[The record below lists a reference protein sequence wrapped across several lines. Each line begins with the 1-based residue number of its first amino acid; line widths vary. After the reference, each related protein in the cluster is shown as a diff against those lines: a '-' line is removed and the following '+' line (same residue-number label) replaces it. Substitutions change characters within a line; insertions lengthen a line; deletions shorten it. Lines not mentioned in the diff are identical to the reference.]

1 MKEKKDQLEEIVKSE
16 YDRMAR
22 EEEVEIQNDG
32 DICVPE
38 GMQDAIRERIENRI
52 GEIKREKSYS
62 GLSEEDRRALELG
75 RKMLAEEE
83 KGENTVKVVRKRK
96 PLKIYIGL
104 VAVLVIV
111 LGMGI
116 TSVGGPEKIVKMVKQ
131 AVGNREVEKINASED
146 NLIVVEENEEE
157 AYQTIS
163 DEFGIE
169 PVRIMNRPA
178 GMKFQSLDLDK
189 ELQTAEMI
197 YILEGEN
204 IVYLINAAY
213 SDASLGIDVEDKKV
227 NQFEIENAQ
236 CRITVKEYR
245 IDDSSMA
252 RYSASFGYHELEY
265 FLVGTMGE
273 GDFYK
278 IINNLHFFG

>member
-52 GEIKREKSYS
+52 GEMKREKSYS

-131 AVGNREVEKINASED
+131 AVGNREVEKINSSED
-146 NLIVVEENEEE
+146 NWVIVEENEEE

-163 DEFGIE
+163 EEFGIE
-169 PVRIMNRPA
+169 PVKIIH
-178 GMKFQSLDLDK
+178 GVVDIEFQSLNLDK
-189 ELQTAEMI
+189 ELQIGEVT
-197 YILEGEN
+197 YTHDGEN
-204 IVYLINAAY
+204 IVYLINASY
-213 SDASLGIDVEDKKV
+213 LNSSWGIDVEDEKV
-227 NQFEIENAQ
+227 AQHEIKNGK
-236 CRITVKEYR
+236 CMITVKEYK
-245 IDDSSMA
+245 IKDSSTE
-252 RYSASFGYHELEY
+252 RYSASFEYQGLEY
-265 FLVGTMGE
+265 FLMGTMKKE
-273 GDFYK
+273 EFYN
-278 IINNLHFFG
+278 IINSLHFVR

>member
-16 YDRMAR
+16 YDRIAR

-38 GMQDAIRERIENRI
+38 GMQDVIRERIENQI
-52 GEIKREKSYS
+52 GEMEREKAYS

-75 RKMLAEEE
+75 RKLLAEEK

-116 TSVGGPEKIVKMVKQ
+116 TSMGGPERIMKMVKKM
-131 AVGNREVEKINASED
+131 VVSREVVQVDSSNENITVVKED
-146 NLIVVEENEEE
+146 EEA

-163 DEFGIE
+163 NEFGIE
-169 PVRIMNRPA
+169 PVRIVAGSANRE
-178 GMKFQSLDLDK
+178 FQSLDLDK
-189 ELQTAEMI
+189 ELQIAEMV
-197 YILEGEN
+197 YTLDGEN
-204 IVYLINAAY
+204 IVYLINASY
-213 SDASLGIDVEDKKV
+213 TDASWGIDVEDEKV
-227 NQFEIENAQ
+227 NQYEIKNEQ
-236 CRITVKEYR
+236 CKITVKEYKTEE
-245 IDDSSMA
+245 SSA
-252 RYSASFGYHELEY
+252 ERYSASFEYRGLEY
-265 FLVGTMGE
+265 FLMGTMKE
-273 GDFYK
+273 EEFYE
-278 IINNLHFFG
+278 IINNLHFVG

>member
-131 AVGNREVEKINASED
+131 AVGNREVEKINSSED
-146 NLIVVEENEEE
+146 NLIIVTEDEEE
-157 AYQTIS
+157 AYQTIC
-163 DEFGIE
+163 DEFGIDA
-169 PVRIMNRPA
+169 VRIIDGPA
-178 GMKFQSLDLDK
+178 DMKFQSLDLDK
-189 ELQTAEMI
+189 ELQIAEMI
-197 YILEGEN
+197 YILNEKN
-204 IVYLINAAY
+204 MVYLINASY
-213 SDASLGIDVEDKKV
+213 SAASWGIDVEDEKV
-227 NQFEIENAQ
+227 NQYEIENGQ
-236 CRITVKEYR
+236 CKIKIKEYKTE
-245 IDDSSMA
+245 DSSTE
-252 RYSASFGYHELEY
+252 RYSASFEYRGLEY
-265 FLVGTMGE
+265 FLMGTMRE
-273 GDFYK
+273 EEFYK
-278 IINNLHFFG
+278 IIHNLHFI